1 MNLKDF
7 EVKPHPAR
15 EIFRRH
21 KVPLK
26 VIARATGISYNYLVA
41 QLSGSLKPTE
51 KTEAKLKELCRELE
65 DT

>member
-7 EVKPHPAR
+7 EVKPHKAR

-26 VIARATGISYNYLVA
+26 VVARATGISYNYLVA
-41 QLSGSLKPTE
+41 QLSGSLNPTPETE
-51 KTEAKLKELCRELE
+51 KKLRALCEQLE
-65 DT
+65 RD